1 MAKVRNIVKV
11 MNFHSLLRVD
21 SARKKAEK
29 YFLLQDEIT
38 LMIDQII
45 YNKNLIVDKKILE
58 PRKKGKKLVIYFGS
72 DRGFCSNYNS
82 QVGEYIA
89 EDTDSD
95 KVLLGTKLIRYDR
108 EAMVHISRES
118 FQSKPQQV
126 FDILGNVVM
135 SPEYSEI
142 HVVYNRYASV
152 TDIRVEKRMIYPIDS
167 KKKENVDYYTDFS
180 WEGEVDDILRNLV
193 KLYLRYQVKL
203 CDFNTSAAENIL
215 RQNTTSESLKK
226 IDELDE
232 VFTKKV
238 RKEKKVKEFRKVIET
253 HSKSRHQGG

>member
-1 MAKVRNIVKV
+1 MAKIRNIVKV

-38 LMIDQII
+38 MMIDQII
-45 YNKNLIVDKKILE
+45 YNKNLIVDKKILA
-58 PRKKGKKLVIYFGS
+58 PRKTGKKLVIYFGS

-82 QVGEYIA
+82 QIGDYIL
-89 EDTDSD
+89 EDTDCD
-95 KVLLGTKLIRYDR
+95 KVLLGTKLFRYDR
-108 EAMVHISRES
+108 EAKIRLTREEFMAS
-118 FQSKPQQV
+118 PQKV
-126 FDILGNVVM
+126 FDLLGEIVNN
-135 SPEYSEI
+135 PEYSEI
-142 HVVYNRYASV
+142 HVVYNRYTSV
-152 TDIRVEKRMIYPIDS
+152 TDIRVDKRMIYPIDYTE
-167 KKKENVDYYTDFS
+167 KENVDYYTDFQ
-180 WEGEVDDILRNLV
+180 WEGDVDDILRNLV

-232 VFTKKV
+232 IHTKRV

-253 HSKSRHQGG
+253 HSKAKQQGG